1 MLGDMGPSVA
11 DLQAVWPFDWLL
23 HPEFKGEALPEDGVV
38 NAKSYPRVFAWL
50 KRYKEVLER
59 ARERAPKLRE
69 VSGEE
74 VLEGLRM
81 AGWAEPEM
89 GVDEADSLGL
99 RKGMQVEVWPVDTG
113 CGRRDRGGV
122 GWVGSR

>member
-23 HPEFKGEALPEDGVV
+23 HEEFKGEALPEDGVV

-59 ARERAPKLRE
+59 ARERASKLRG
-69 VSGEE
+69 S
-74 VLEGLRM
+74 
-81 AGWAEPEM
+81 
-89 GVDEADSLGL
+89 
-99 RKGMQVEVWPVDTG
+99 Q
-113 CGRRDRGGV
+113 RGG
-122 GWVGSR
+122 GAGGAWESALGGAGDGC